1 MTKEI
6 MFAGKSKPL
15 DEIDFHDFVISP
27 IWIFALDEEETEVQD
42 ETWVRPIASPINV
55 SSDLYEA
62 YILLHTQNGH
72 IPVFAHIDT
81 KDLTLC
87 DIWIKGGDGIPVELK
102 DAKEELPLILV
113 SYVPIEGKEN
123 IRFVVAS
130 TKENAALC
138 QEDKVLFQK
147 KKWWQR
153 FLGK

>member
-1 MTKEI
+1 MIKEI
-6 MFAGKSKPL
+6 RFAGKSKPIE
-15 DEIDFHDFVISP
+15 EIDFHDFEISP
-27 IWIFALDEEETEVQD
+27 IWIFALDGEEIEGQD
-42 ETWVRPIASPINV
+42 ETWVKPIASPVNV

-62 YILLHTQNGH
+62 YILLHTQNEH

-81 KDLTLC
+81 KYLTLC

-113 SYVPIEGKEN
+113 SDVPIEEKEN
-123 IRFVVAS
+123 IRFVVAPD
-130 TKENAALC
+130 KENAVLY

-147 KKWWQR
+147 KKWWQK